1 MLISSVLC
9 ILLNIGQQLTG
20 QGSLN
25 NYSTKIY
32 QAVFT
37 DNNTIQLIN
46 ALNGTL
52 GILFTLNAT
61 WTVDRFGRRFLF
73 LVGAVGMAICM
84 ITAAAVVTET
94 PGSLSEGKS
103 RSVGIATVFLMFM
116 FAFFFKPSWGATVW
130 IWTGE
135 IFSMN
140 VRNQAI
146 AISSQAQNVANVC
159 LQQAFPV
166 FLANEGFYAMYMF
179 GAINV
184 VLFFYVWFFIAET
197 KNISIEEIDV
207 IFGGKNHVENSDL
220 SKGAVEQLEV
230 ATAATMINEE
240 PKANASVRDQRV

>member
-1 MLISSVLC
+1 
-9 ILLNIGQQLTG
+9 
-20 QGSLN
+20 
-25 NYSTKIY
+25 
-32 QAVFT
+32 VFT

-46 ALNGTL
+46 ALNGTF

-73 LVGAVGMAICM
+73 LVGAVGMALCM
-84 ITAAAVVTET
+84 LIAAAVVTET
-94 PGSLSEGKS
+94 PGSLSDGKP
-103 RSVGIATVFLMFM
+103 RSVGIATVFLMFL

-146 AISSQAQNVANVC
+146 AMSSQAQNVANVC

-166 FLANEGFYAMYMF
+166 FLAKEGFYAMYMF

-184 VLFFYVWFFIAET
+184 VLFAYVWFFIAET
-197 KNISIEEIDV
+197 KNVSIEEMDT
-207 IFGGKNHVENSDL
+207 IFGGANHVENAEL
-220 SKGAVEQLEV
+220 NKGTAEQIEV
-230 ATAATMINEE
+230 ATAETIVMET
-240 PKANASVRDQRV
+240 PKWHA

>member
-1 MLISSVLC
+1 M
-9 ILLNIGQQLTG
+9 TG

-25 NYSTKIY
+25 SYSTKIY
-32 QAVFT
+32 QSVFT
-37 DNNTIQLIN
+37 DNDTIQLIN
-46 ALNGTL
+46 ALNGTF
-52 GILFTLNAT
+52 GIIFTLNAT

-73 LVGAVGMAICM
+73 LAGAVGMAMCM
-84 ITAAAVVTET
+84 LIAAAVVTET
-94 PGSLSEGKS
+94 PGSLSEGKT
-103 RSVGIATVFLMFM
+103 RSVGIATVFLMFL

-146 AISSQAQNVANVC
+146 AISSQFQNVANIC

-184 VLFFYVWFFIAET
+184 VLFAYVWFFIAET
-197 KNISIEEIDV
+197 KNVSLEEMDT
-207 IFGGKNHVENSDL
+207 IFGGANHVENAEL
-220 SKGAVEQLEV
+220 SKGTAEQIEV
-230 ATAATMINEE
+230 ATAETIVMEA
-240 PKANASVRDQRV
+240 PKKNA